1 MISVHVV
8 HITTPCCSMQLLLL
22 LAVLAWTAWPSETA
36 TLLPQ
41 NKGFL
46 GGINCYCE
54 KKSKER
60 DGATDSRHIAC
71 HIPGNRI

>member
-8 HITTPCCSMQLLLL
+8 HITTPCCTMQLLLL

-36 TLLPQ
+36 TLQPQ

-46 GGINCYCE
+46 GGINWLLR
-54 KKSKER
+54 KKSKKRER
-60 DGATDSRHIAC
+60 DGATDSDDGYAI
-71 HIPGNRI
+71 